1 MIAREKALSALSE
14 FPDGLCAE
22 YERARPVMD
31 AELSP
36 EQVGRWFETGI
47 EIAGQSAHSWDAA
60 VQFFRAS
67 PGVIASMP
75 PNHFMKWVE
84 CGLSLSVDSPT
95 LGSSYFVAGPRTMA
109 ILGSRHIEAWTDLGR
124 GLYKGTW
131 KSSTLA
137 NRFFETSP
145 DLLDE
150 LTFEQFQRFVGF
162 LDILSRHS
170 YDLAAEC
177 LALGQR
183 LFPIVGEDKDAF
195 ISLSLTLVETG
206 WRQVKAFFEASAK
219 ALPRVEQSQ
228 RLRFLRM
235 SETLLVSG
243 ATNMPSTMLEISQAM
258 QDIEPGSHG
267 QVLDMAQPVMEILPT
282 AMPEFVKNA
291 PVVLDRHR
299 LSLYQLSV
307 WCEEGK
313 RVLHQNRDGGLAFFK
328 IESAHS
334 ERFLEEISS
343 GIEFSRI
350 QTIVEMYCRALAG
363 EEVDLA
369 DTQDLVDK
377 NIGWVSSESPTTE
390 GSTVYLP
397 SLVDRYPTKD
407 ENFLWFKVVATHQV
421 ARMEFGS
428 FRFEFDRPAARFE
441 NMRFELEKARP
452 SGGGPLPSAADLQ
465 RFFDLF
471 DDRQLALDVF
481 SVVEDG
487 RVDAKVKVEY
497 RGIRRPYERVQRDS
511 LESRTEIRDLPAREA
526 LVEFLV
532 RVSLSGEGTIYVP
545 SEHKS
550 TARQIAAIAR
560 QTMTDQATV
569 EDTAEATLR
578 IYALLVQVAN
588 EEVDRDDWDPLD
600 VEEEPESESLSDP
613 DAMNSLMEQ
622 MGAGSDPNAE
632 QSEEQYDSPKP
643 VDYRGDF
650 KPELTQFL
658 ERLRNQ
664 GQGEE
669 GDEQGE
675 AITQEMLER
684 LLESSVEVAQESPD
698 GEARSL
704 TDEMTENMLKEV
716 GLQKP
721 DSAEGGQGP
730 LVHVDESGGE
740 LEADE
745 PETFVYD
752 EWDFRAE
759 DYKPRWCVVRQK
771 NMPEGDAT
779 YYSSVLGHYGS
790 LVQQVRRQFELMVPE
805 MMRKERRLQDGEDID
820 IDDVI
825 EAMVDI
831 HTGSSPSEKLY
842 WRRNKVQRDVA
853 VVFLLDTS
861 ASTAEAI
868 DDSKRTAEDW
878 GAPDDPV
885 EYMLWLRSRR
895 GEGAKRSYKRIID
908 LEKEALV
915 LLINA
920 LEAIG
925 DTYGIY
931 GFSGY
936 GRENVEF
943 YTIKDV
949 DELFS
954 ERIRRRIDRIAP
966 LHATRMGPAI
976 RHATAKL
983 DEQDARTKLLFLI
996 SDGRPQD
1003 RGYSREGVEKEYAV
1017 HDTRM
1022 ALDEARAKAVNAFC
1036 LTVDRNGH
1044 DYLKT
1049 MTQDMGYEVLD
1060 DIYSLPHRLLYLY
1073 RKLTM

>member
-1 MIAREKALSALSE
+1 MTAPDPAMAALKE
-14 FPDGLCAE
+14 HPEGLRAE
-22 YERARPVMD
+22 YERALPAMRIQLSD
-31 AELSP
+31 EQLERWAEAGV
-36 EQVGRWFETGI
+36 Q
-47 EIAGQSAHSWDAA
+47 IAAQSAHSWDSAA
-60 VQFFRAS
+60 QLYRAS
-67 PGVIASMP
+67 PGVIGSLPA
-75 PNHFMKWVE
+75 NYFMKWID
-84 CGLSLSVDSPT
+84 CGVAVATESPT
-95 LGSSYFVAGPRTMA
+95 LGAAYFAAGPQTMTRLRA
-109 ILGSRHIEAWTDLGR
+109 KDVEAWTDLGR

-137 NRFFETSP
+137 NKYFETSP
-145 DLLDE
+145 DLLEHLSFD
-150 LTFEQFQRFVGF
+150 QFGRFVLF
-162 LDILSRHS
+162 LDLLSRHS
-170 YDLAAEC
+170 YDLATEC
-177 LALGQR
+177 LSLGKG

-195 ISLSLTLVETG
+195 ISLSLTLAESG
-206 WRQVKAFFEASAK
+206 WRQVKPFFEASAK
-219 ALPRVEQSQ
+219 ALPRVDRGQ
-228 RLRFLRM
+228 RLRFLTM
-235 SETLLVSG
+235 SERLLVSG
-243 ATNMPSTMLEISQAM
+243 ATNMPATMLEISQSLAAL
-258 QDIEPGSHG
+258 DRSSHG
-267 QVLDMAQPVMEILPT
+267 AVLDMAEPVLETAPL
-282 AMPEFVKNA
+282 AMPEFIKSA
-291 PVVLDRHR
+291 PRVLDRV
-299 LSLYQLSV
+299 SLERLSV

-313 RVLHQNRDGGLAFFK
+313 RVLASNDDGGMAFFR
-328 IESAHS
+328 IESQHS

-343 GIEFSRI
+343 GVEFDRI
-350 QTIVEMYCRALAG
+350 RAVVEMYCRALAG
-363 EEVDLA
+363 QEVDLA
-369 DTQDLVDK
+369 DSQELVDK
-377 NIGWVSSESPTTE
+377 NIGWVSSDSPTTE

-397 SLVDRYPTKD
+397 ALVDRYATKD
-407 ENFLWFKVVATHQV
+407 ENFAWFKVVATHQV

-428 FRFEFDRPAARFE
+428 FRFEFERPATRFADRRLELDEARGE
-441 NMRFELEKARP
+441 GAAPRAR
-452 SGGGPLPSAADLQ
+452 AADLQ

-471 DDRQLALDVF
+471 EDRRLALDVF

-487 RVDAKVKVEY
+487 RVDAKVKDEY
-497 RGIRRPYERVQRDS
+497 RGIRRPYERVQVDS
-511 LESRTEIRDLPAREA
+511 LDTRPDIKELPAREA
-526 LVEFLV
+526 LIEFLV
-532 RVSLSGEGTIYVP
+532 RVSLSDDAEAPVP
-545 SEHKS
+545 SEHVD
-550 TARQIAAIAR
+550 AAVQIRGIAR
-560 QTMTDQATV
+560 MAMTAAASV
-569 EDTAEATLR
+569 EDSAEATLR
-578 IYALLVQVAN
+578 IGAILAEIPN
-588 EEVDRDDWDPLD
+588 EDVPPEDWEDPPD
-600 VEEEPESESLSDP
+600 VEEEQAESYVDPEAMLSL
-613 DAMNSLMEQ
+613 LEQ
-622 MGAGSDPNAE
+622 MGSGSGGDDQQDAE
-632 QSEEQYDSPKP
+632 EYDSPQP
-643 VDYRGDF
+643 VEYRGDF

-658 ERLRNQ
+658 ERLRSQ
-664 GQGEE
+664 GQGDEGESE
-669 GDEQGE
+669 GDP
-675 AITQEMLER
+675 ITQEMLEQ
-684 LLESSVEVAQESPD
+684 LLETSVELAQPSPE
-698 GEARSL
+698 GETRSI
-704 TDEMTENMLKEV
+704 TDEMTDNMLKEV
-716 GLQKP
+716 GLQRP

-740 LEADE
+740 LDPDE
-745 PETFVYD
+745 PESFVYD
-752 EWDFRAE
+752 EWDFRAD

-771 NMPEGDAT
+771 NMAEGDAA
-779 YYSSVLGHYGS
+779 YYSSVLSHYGA

-805 MMRKERRLQDGEDID
+805 LMRKERRLQDGEDID

-868 DDSKRTAEDW
+868 DETKRTPDDW

-895 GEGAKRSYKRIID
+895 GEGAKRNYKRIID

-943 YTIKDV
+943 YTIKDI

-954 ERIRRRIDRIAP
+954 ERIRRRIDRITP

-976 RHATAKL
+976 RHATSKL
-983 DEQDARTKLLFLI
+983 EDQDARTKLLFLI

-1060 DIYSLPHRLLYLY
+1060 DIYALPHRLLYLY